1 MPEIY
6 RAQFISGMN
15 TSVRPY
21 PSGCELTQSVSLLSG
36 HDGVL
41 YMRTISYTFRW
52 LAFGLTFSLTAQS
65 GLADDLDNSILS
77 LRQRAEITDQILKDR
92 LDTVVPQVM
101 RAAEID
107 AWVLIAREYNEDP
120 IVKTM
125 LPATWLNARRRTV
138 LIFIDHGPELGVKR
152 MAVARYPVGTLFPS
166 VWDPEEQPDQ
176 YAQIAQILDEA
187 DPERIALNYSDVY
200 ALADGLTYSEQRDF
214 LQALPIRLR
223 DRIVSSESAAVGWLE
238 TRTAAEMATYK
249 TVMEIAHGIIK
260 EGFSSEVITP
270 GVTSTEDLEWWFRQ
284 RVNDLG
290 LQTWF
295 HTSIEV
301 ERSDQSKQEIAANNQ
316 DPSLLLRGDHV
327 HIDFGISYLNLQTD
341 TQQNAYILRKGE
353 TVVPASLQLAL
364 RKGNELQDILTSNF
378 QVGRKGN
385 EILRRSRQQALERG
399 IGPII
404 YTHPIGLHGHAAGTT
419 IGMWDKQEGV
429 AGSGDY
435 AMQPNTAYSI
445 ELTALVEVPEWSR
458 EPMRMKLE
466 EDGFFNGQN
475 FDYIAPRQTEYHV
488 ITPTDLSSTEFE
500 KR

>member
-1 MPEIY
+1 
-6 RAQFISGMN
+6 
-15 TSVRPY
+15 
-21 PSGCELTQSVSLLSG
+21 
-36 HDGVL
+36 
-41 YMRTISYTFRW
+41 MRILPCTPPW
-52 LAFGLTFSLTAQS
+52 LGLALSLTLSLATRS
-65 GLADDLDNSILS
+65 GYADELKDRILS
-77 LRQRAEITDQILKDR
+77 LRERADITNQILEDR

-101 RAAEID
+101 RAAGID

-138 LIFIDHGPELGVKR
+138 LMFIDQGPELGIAR
-152 MAVARYPVGTLFPS
+152 MAVARYPVGDLFPG
-166 VWDPEEQPDQ
+166 VWNPEQQPDQ
-176 YAQIAQILDEA
+176 YERIAQILDEA
-187 DPERIALNYSDVY
+187 DPDRIALNYSDVY

-214 LQALPIRLR
+214 FQALPLRLR
-223 DRIVSSESAAVGWLE
+223 ERVVSSEAVAVGWLE
-238 TRTAAEMATYK
+238 TRTAAEMTTYK
-249 TVMEIAHGIIK
+249 TVMEIAHGIIA
-260 EGFSSEVITP
+260 EGFSSDVITP

-301 ERSDQSKQEIAANNQ
+301 ERSDRSKQEIAANNL

-341 TQQNAYILRKGE
+341 TQQNAYILREGE
-353 TVVPASLQLAL
+353 TDVPASLQLAL
-364 RKGNELQDILTSNF
+364 QKGNELQDILTSNF
-378 QVGRKGN
+378 QVGRTGN
-385 EILRRSRQQALERG
+385 DILRHTRQQAQERG

-429 AGSGDY
+429 PGSGDY

-445 ELTALVEVPEWSR
+445 ELTALVEIPEWSR

-466 EDGFFNGQN
+466 EDGFFDGRQFN
-475 FDYIAPRQTEYHV
+475 YIAPRQTEYH
-488 ITPTDLSSTEFE
+488 IIQPAN
-500 KR
+500 

>member
-1 MPEIY
+1 
-6 RAQFISGMN
+6 
-15 TSVRPY
+15 
-21 PSGCELTQSVSLLSG
+21 
-36 HDGVL
+36 
-41 YMRTISYTFRW
+41 MRILPCTPPW
-52 LAFGLTFSLTAQS
+52 LGLALSLTLSLAAHS
-65 GLADDLDNSILS
+65 GYADELKDRILS
-77 LRQRAEITDQILKDR
+77 LRERADITNQILEDR

-101 RAAEID
+101 RAAGID

-138 LIFIDHGPELGVKR
+138 LMFIDQGPELGIAR
-152 MAVARYPVGTLFPS
+152 MAVARYPVGDLFPG
-166 VWDPEEQPDQ
+166 VWNPEQQPDQ
-176 YAQIAQILDEA
+176 YERIAQILDEA
-187 DPERIALNYSDVY
+187 DPDRIALNYSDVY

-214 LQALPIRLR
+214 LQALPLHLR
-223 DRIVSSESAAVGWLE
+223 DRVVSSEAVAVGWLE
-238 TRTAAEMATYK
+238 TRTAAEMTAYK
-249 TVMEIAHGIIK
+249 TVMEIAHGVIA
-260 EGFSSEVITP
+260 EGFSSDAITP

-301 ERSDQSKQEIAANNQ
+301 ERSDRSKQEIAANNL

-341 TQQNAYILRKGE
+341 TQQNAYILREGE
-353 TVVPASLQLAL
+353 TDVPASLQLAL
-364 RKGNELQDILTSNF
+364 QKGNELQDILTSNF
-378 QVGRKGN
+378 QVGRTGN
-385 EILRRSRQQALERG
+385 DILRRTRQQAQERG

-429 AGSGDY
+429 PGSGDY

-445 ELTALVEVPEWSR
+445 ELTALVEIPEWSQ

-466 EDGFFNGQN
+466 EDGFFDGRQFN
-475 FDYIAPRQTEYHV
+475 YIAPRQTEYH
-488 ITPTDLSSTEFE
+488 IIQPAN
-500 KR
+500 

>member
-1 MPEIY
+1 
-6 RAQFISGMN
+6 
-15 TSVRPY
+15 
-21 PSGCELTQSVSLLSG
+21 
-36 HDGVL
+36 
-41 YMRTISYTFRW
+41 MRILPCTPPW
-52 LAFGLTFSLTAQS
+52 LGLALSLTLSLAARS
-65 GLADDLDNSILS
+65 GYADELKDRILS
-77 LRQRAEITDQILKDR
+77 LRERADITNQILEDR

-101 RAAEID
+101 RAAGID

-138 LIFIDHGPELGVKR
+138 LMFIDQGPELGIAR
-152 MAVARYPVGTLFPS
+152 MAVARYPVGDLFPG
-166 VWDPEEQPDQ
+166 VWNPEQQPDQ
-176 YAQIAQILDEA
+176 YERIAQILDEA
-187 DPERIALNYSDVY
+187 DPDRIALNYSDVY

-214 LQALPIRLR
+214 LQALPLRLR
-223 DRIVSSESAAVGWLE
+223 DRVVSSEAVAVGWLE
-238 TRTAAEMATYK
+238 TRTAAEMTTYK
-249 TVMEIAHGIIK
+249 TVMEIAHGIIA
-260 EGFSSEVITP
+260 EGFSSDVITP
-270 GVTSTEDLEWWFRQ
+270 GLTSTEDLEWWFRQ

-301 ERSDQSKQEIAANNQ
+301 ERSDRSKQEIAANNL

-341 TQQNAYILRKGE
+341 TQQNAYILREGE
-353 TVVPASLQLAL
+353 TDVPASLQLAL
-364 RKGNELQDILTSNF
+364 QKGNELQDILTSNF
-378 QVGRKGN
+378 QVGRTGN
-385 EILRRSRQQALERG
+385 DILRRTRQQALEQG

-429 AGSGDY
+429 PGSGDY

-445 ELTALVEVPEWSR
+445 ELTALVEIPEWSR

-466 EDGFFNGQN
+466 EDGFFDGRQFN
-475 FDYIAPRQTEYHV
+475 YIAPRQTEYH
-488 ITPTDLSSTEFE
+488 IIQPAN
-500 KR
+500 

>member
-1 MPEIY
+1 
-6 RAQFISGMN
+6 
-15 TSVRPY
+15 
-21 PSGCELTQSVSLLSG
+21 
-36 HDGVL
+36 
-41 YMRTISYTFRW
+41 MRILPCTPPW
-52 LAFGLTFSLTAQS
+52 LGLALSLTLSLATRS
-65 GLADDLDNSILS
+65 GYADELKDRILS
-77 LRQRAEITDQILKDR
+77 LRERAEITNQILEDR

-101 RAAEID
+101 RAAGID

-138 LIFIDHGPELGVKR
+138 LMFIDQGPELGIAR
-152 MAVARYPVGTLFPS
+152 MAVARYPVGDLFPG
-166 VWDPEEQPDQ
+166 VWNPEQQPDQ
-176 YAQIAQILDEA
+176 YERIAQILDEA
-187 DPERIALNYSDVY
+187 DPDRIALNYSDVY

-214 LQALPIRLR
+214 LQALPLRLR
-223 DRIVSSESAAVGWLE
+223 DRVVSSEAVAVGWLE
-238 TRTAAEMATYK
+238 TRTAAEMTTYK
-249 TVMEIAHGIIK
+249 TVMEIAHGIIA
-260 EGFSSEVITP
+260 EGFSSDVITP

-301 ERSDQSKQEIAANNQ
+301 ERSDRSKQEIAANNL

-341 TQQNAYILRKGE
+341 TQQNAYILREGE
-353 TVVPASLQLAL
+353 TDVPASLQLAL
-364 RKGNELQDILTSNF
+364 QKGNELQDILTSNF
-378 QVGRKGN
+378 QVGRTGN
-385 EILRRSRQQALERG
+385 DILRRTRQQAQERG

-429 AGSGDY
+429 PGSGDY

-445 ELTALVEVPEWSR
+445 ELTALVEIPEWSR

-466 EDGFFNGQN
+466 EDGFFDGRQFN
-475 FDYIAPRQTEYHV
+475 YIAPRQTEYH
-488 ITPTDLSSTEFE
+488 IIQPAN
-500 KR
+500 

>member
-1 MPEIY
+1 
-6 RAQFISGMN
+6 
-15 TSVRPY
+15 
-21 PSGCELTQSVSLLSG
+21 
-36 HDGVL
+36 
-41 YMRTISYTFRW
+41 MRILPCTPPW
-52 LAFGLTFSLTAQS
+52 LGLALSLTLSLAARS
-65 GLADDLDNSILS
+65 GYADELKDRILS
-77 LRQRAEITDQILKDR
+77 LRERADITNQILEDR

-101 RAAEID
+101 RAAGID

-138 LIFIDHGPELGVKR
+138 LMFIDQGPELGIAR
-152 MAVARYPVGTLFPS
+152 MAVARYPVGDLFPG
-166 VWDPEEQPDQ
+166 VWNPEQQPDQ
-176 YAQIAQILDEA
+176 YERIAQILDEA
-187 DPERIALNYSDVY
+187 DPDRIALNYSDVY

-214 LQALPIRLR
+214 LQAMPLRLR
-223 DRIVSSESAAVGWLE
+223 DRVVSSEAVAVGWLE
-238 TRTAAEMATYK
+238 TRTAAEMTTYK
-249 TVMEIAHGIIK
+249 TVMEIAHGIIA
-260 EGFSSEVITP
+260 EGFSSDVITP

-301 ERSDQSKQEIAANNQ
+301 ERSDRSKQEIAANNL

-341 TQQNAYILRKGE
+341 TQQNAYILREGE
-353 TVVPASLQLAL
+353 TDVPASLQLAL
-364 RKGNELQDILTSNF
+364 QKGNELQDILTSNF
-378 QVGRKGN
+378 QVGRTGN
-385 EILRRSRQQALERG
+385 DILRHTRQQAQERG

-429 AGSGDY
+429 PGSGDY

-445 ELTALVEVPEWSR
+445 ELTALVEIPEWSR

-466 EDGFFNGQN
+466 EDGFFDGRQFN
-475 FDYIAPRQTEYHV
+475 YIAPRQTEYH
-488 ITPTDLSSTEFE
+488 IIQPAN
-500 KR
+500 

>member
-1 MPEIY
+1 
-6 RAQFISGMN
+6 
-15 TSVRPY
+15 
-21 PSGCELTQSVSLLSG
+21 
-36 HDGVL
+36 
-41 YMRTISYTFRW
+41 MRILPCTPPW
-52 LAFGLTFSLTAQS
+52 LGLALSLTLSLAARS
-65 GLADDLDNSILS
+65 GYADELKDRILS
-77 LRQRAEITDQILKDR
+77 LRERADITNQILEDR

-101 RAAEID
+101 RAAGID

-138 LIFIDHGPELGVKR
+138 LMFIDQGPELGIAR
-152 MAVARYPVGTLFPS
+152 MAVARYPVGDLFPG
-166 VWDPEEQPDQ
+166 VWNPEQQPDQ
-176 YAQIAQILDEA
+176 YERIAQILDEA
-187 DPERIALNYSDVY
+187 DPDRIALNYSDVY

-214 LQALPIRLR
+214 LQALPLRLR
-223 DRIVSSESAAVGWLE
+223 DRVVSSEAVAVGWLE
-238 TRTAAEMATYK
+238 TRTAAEMTTYK
-249 TVMEIAHGIIK
+249 TVMEIAHGIIA
-260 EGFSSEVITP
+260 EGFSSDVITP
-270 GVTSTEDLEWWFRQ
+270 GLTSTEDLEWWFRQ

-301 ERSDQSKQEIAANNQ
+301 ERSDRSKQEIAANNL

-341 TQQNAYILRKGE
+341 TQQNAYILRERE
-353 TVVPASLQLAL
+353 TDVPASLQLAL
-364 RKGNELQDILTSNF
+364 QKGNELQDILTSNF
-378 QVGRKGN
+378 QVGRTGN
-385 EILRRSRQQALERG
+385 DILRRTRQQAQERG

-429 AGSGDY
+429 PGSGDY

-445 ELTALVEVPEWSR
+445 ELTALVEIPEWSR

-466 EDGFFNGQN
+466 EDGFFDGRQFN
-475 FDYIAPRQTEYHV
+475 YIAPRQTEYH
-488 ITPTDLSSTEFE
+488 IIQPAN
-500 KR
+500 

>member
-1 MPEIY
+1 
-6 RAQFISGMN
+6 
-15 TSVRPY
+15 
-21 PSGCELTQSVSLLSG
+21 
-36 HDGVL
+36 
-41 YMRTISYTFRW
+41 MRILPCTPPW
-52 LAFGLTFSLTAQS
+52 LGLALSLTLSLATRS
-65 GLADDLDNSILS
+65 GYADELKDRILS
-77 LRQRAEITDQILKDR
+77 LRERADITNQILEDR

-101 RAAEID
+101 RAAGID

-138 LIFIDHGPELGVKR
+138 LMFIDQGPELGIAR
-152 MAVARYPVGTLFPS
+152 MAVARYPVGDLFPG
-166 VWDPEEQPDQ
+166 VWNPEQQPDQ
-176 YAQIAQILDEA
+176 YERIAQILDEA
-187 DPERIALNYSDVY
+187 DPDRIALNYSDVY

-214 LQALPIRLR
+214 LQALPLRLR
-223 DRIVSSESAAVGWLE
+223 DRVVSSEAVAVGWLE
-238 TRTAAEMATYK
+238 TRTAAEMTTYK
-249 TVMEIAHGIIK
+249 TVMEIAHGIIA
-260 EGFSSEVITP
+260 EGFSSDVITP
-270 GVTSTEDLEWWFRQ
+270 GLTSTEDLEWWFRQ

-301 ERSDQSKQEIAANNQ
+301 ERSDRSKQEIAANNL

-341 TQQNAYILRKGE
+341 TQQNAYILREGE
-353 TVVPASLQLAL
+353 TDVPASLQLAL
-364 RKGNELQDILTSNF
+364 QKGNELQDILTSNF
-378 QVGRKGN
+378 QVGRTGN
-385 EILRRSRQQALERG
+385 DILRHTRQQAQERG

-429 AGSGDY
+429 PGSGDY

-445 ELTALVEVPEWSR
+445 ELTALVEIPEWSR

-466 EDGFFNGQN
+466 EDGFFDGRQFN
-475 FDYIAPRQTEYHV
+475 YIAPRQTEYH
-488 ITPTDLSSTEFE
+488 IIKSAN
-500 KR
+500 

>member
-1 MPEIY
+1 MRILPCTPPWLGL
-6 RAQFISGMN
+6 ALS
-15 TSVRPY
+15 
-21 PSGCELTQSVSLLSG
+21 LTLSLAARSG
-36 HDGVL
+36 H
-41 YMRTISYTFRW
+41 
-52 LAFGLTFSLTAQS
+52 
-65 GLADDLDNSILS
+65 ADELKDRILS
-77 LRQRAEITDQILKDR
+77 LRERADITNQILEDR

-101 RAAEID
+101 RAAGID

-138 LIFIDHGPELGVKR
+138 LMFIDQGPELGIAR
-152 MAVARYPVGTLFPS
+152 MAVARYPVGDLFPG
-166 VWDPEEQPDQ
+166 VWNPEQQPDQ
-176 YAQIAQILDEA
+176 YERIAQILDEA
-187 DPERIALNYSDVY
+187 DPDRIALNYSDVY

-214 LQALPIRLR
+214 LQALPLRLR
-223 DRIVSSESAAVGWLE
+223 DRVVSSEAVAVGWLE
-238 TRTAAEMATYK
+238 TRTAAEMTTYK
-249 TVMEIAHGIIK
+249 TVMEIAHGIIA
-260 EGFSSEVITP
+260 EGFSSDVITP

-301 ERSDQSKQEIAANNQ
+301 ERSDRSKQEIAANNL

-341 TQQNAYILRKGE
+341 TQQNAYILREGE
-353 TVVPASLQLAL
+353 TDVPASLQLAL
-364 RKGNELQDILTSNF
+364 QKGNELQDILTSNF
-378 QVGRKGN
+378 QVGRTGN
-385 EILRRSRQQALERG
+385 DILRRTRQQAQERG

-429 AGSGDY
+429 PGSGDY

-445 ELTALVEVPEWSR
+445 ELTALVEIPEWSR

-466 EDGFFNGQN
+466 EDGFFDGRQFN
-475 FDYIAPRQTEYHV
+475 YIAPRQTEYH
-488 ITPTDLSSTEFE
+488 IIQPAN
-500 KR
+500 

>member
-1 MPEIY
+1 
-6 RAQFISGMN
+6 
-15 TSVRPY
+15 
-21 PSGCELTQSVSLLSG
+21 
-36 HDGVL
+36 
-41 YMRTISYTFRW
+41 MRILPCTPPW
-52 LAFGLTFSLTAQS
+52 LGLALSLTLSLATRS
-65 GLADDLDNSILS
+65 GYADELKDRILS
-77 LRQRAEITDQILKDR
+77 LRERADITNQILEDR

-101 RAAEID
+101 RAAGID

-138 LIFIDHGPELGVKR
+138 LMFIDQGPEIGIAR
-152 MAVARYPVGTLFPS
+152 MAVARYPVGDLFPG
-166 VWDPEEQPDQ
+166 VWNPEQQPDQ
-176 YAQIAQILDEA
+176 YERIAQILDEA
-187 DPERIALNYSDVY
+187 DPDRIALNYSDVY

-214 LQALPIRLR
+214 LQALPLRLR
-223 DRIVSSESAAVGWLE
+223 DRVVSSEAVAVGWLE
-238 TRTAAEMATYK
+238 TRTAAEMTTYK
-249 TVMEIAHGIIK
+249 TVMEIAHGIIA
-260 EGFSSEVITP
+260 EGFSSDVITP

-301 ERSDQSKQEIAANNQ
+301 ERSDRSKQEIAANNL

-341 TQQNAYILRKGE
+341 TQQNAYILREGE
-353 TVVPASLQLAL
+353 TDVPASLQLAL
-364 RKGNELQDILTSNF
+364 QKGNELQDILTSNF
-378 QVGRKGN
+378 QVGRTGN
-385 EILRRSRQQALERG
+385 DILRRTRQQALEQG

-429 AGSGDY
+429 PGSGDY

-445 ELTALVEVPEWSR
+445 ELTALVEIPEWSR

-466 EDGFFNGQN
+466 EDGFFDGRQFN
-475 FDYIAPRQTEYHV
+475 YIAPRQTEYH
-488 ITPTDLSSTEFE
+488 IIQPAN
-500 KR
+500 

>member
-1 MPEIY
+1 
-6 RAQFISGMN
+6 
-15 TSVRPY
+15 
-21 PSGCELTQSVSLLSG
+21 
-36 HDGVL
+36 
-41 YMRTISYTFRW
+41 MRILPCTPPW
-52 LAFGLTFSLTAQS
+52 LGLALSLTLSLAARS
-65 GLADDLDNSILS
+65 GYADELKDRILS
-77 LRQRAEITDQILKDR
+77 LRERADITNQILEDR

-101 RAAEID
+101 RAAGID

-138 LIFIDHGPELGVKR
+138 LMFIDQGPELGIAR
-152 MAVARYPVGTLFPS
+152 MAVARYPVGDLFPG
-166 VWDPEEQPDQ
+166 VWNPEQQPDQ
-176 YAQIAQILDEA
+176 YERIAQILDEA
-187 DPERIALNYSDVY
+187 DPDRIALNYSDVY

-214 LQALPIRLR
+214 LQALPLRLR
-223 DRIVSSESAAVGWLE
+223 DRVVSSEAVAVGWLE
-238 TRTAAEMATYK
+238 TRTAAEMTTYK
-249 TVMEIAHGIIK
+249 TVMEIAHGIIA
-260 EGFSSEVITP
+260 EGFSSDVITP

-301 ERSDQSKQEIAANNQ
+301 ERSDRSKQEIAANNL
-316 DPSLLLRGDHV
+316 DPSLLLRGDHI

-341 TQQNAYILRKGE
+341 TQQNAYILRERE
-353 TVVPASLQLAL
+353 TDVPASLQLAL
-364 RKGNELQDILTSNF
+364 QKGNELQDILTSNF
-378 QVGRKGN
+378 QVGRTGN
-385 EILRRSRQQALERG
+385 DILRRTRQQAQERG

-429 AGSGDY
+429 PGSGDY

-445 ELTALVEVPEWSR
+445 ELTALVEIPEWSR

-466 EDGFFNGQN
+466 EDGFFDGRQFN
-475 FDYIAPRQTEYHV
+475 YIAPRQTEYH
-488 ITPTDLSSTEFE
+488 IIQPAN
-500 KR
+500 

>member
-1 MPEIY
+1 MRI
-6 RAQFISGMN
+6 
-15 TSVRPY
+15 
-21 PSGCELTQSVSLLSG
+21 LTCTPPWLGLALS
-36 HDGVL
+36 
-41 YMRTISYTFRW
+41 
-52 LAFGLTFSLTAQS
+52 LTFSLAARS
-65 GLADDLDNSILS
+65 GYADELKDRILS
-77 LRQRAEITDQILKDR
+77 LREQADITNQILEDR

-101 RAAEID
+101 RAAGID

-138 LIFIDHGPELGVKR
+138 LMFIDQGPELGIAR
-152 MAVARYPVGTLFPS
+152 MAVARYPVGDLFPG
-166 VWDPEEQPDQ
+166 VWNPEQQPNQ
-176 YAQIAQILDEA
+176 YKRIAQILDEA
-187 DPERIALNYSDVY
+187 NPDRIALNYSDVY

-214 LQALPIRLR
+214 LQALPLRLR
-223 DRIVSSESAAVGWLE
+223 DRVVSSEAVAVGWLE
-238 TRTAAEMATYK
+238 TRTAAEMTTYK
-249 TVMEIAHGIIK
+249 TVMEIAHGIIA
-260 EGFSSEVITP
+260 EGFSSDVITP
-270 GVTSTEDLEWWFRQ
+270 GLTSTEDLEWWFRQ

-301 ERSDQSKQEIAANNQ
+301 ERSDRSKQEIAANNL

-341 TQQNAYILRKGE
+341 TQQNAYILREGE
-353 TVVPASLQLAL
+353 TDVPASLQLAL
-364 RKGNELQDILTSNF
+364 QKGNELQDILTSNF
-378 QVGRKGN
+378 QVGRTGN
-385 EILRRSRQQALERG
+385 DILRRTRQQALERG

-429 AGSGDY
+429 PGSGDY

-445 ELTALVEVPEWSR
+445 ELTALVEIPEWSR

-466 EDGFFNGQN
+466 EDGFFDGRQ
-475 FDYIAPRQTEYHV
+475 FKYIAPRQTEYH
-488 ITPTDLSSTEFE
+488 IIRPAN
-500 KR
+500 

>member
-1 MPEIY
+1 
-6 RAQFISGMN
+6 
-15 TSVRPY
+15 
-21 PSGCELTQSVSLLSG
+21 
-36 HDGVL
+36 
-41 YMRTISYTFRW
+41 MRILPCTPPW
-52 LAFGLTFSLTAQS
+52 LGLALSLTLSLAARS
-65 GLADDLDNSILS
+65 GYADELKDRILS
-77 LRQRAEITDQILKDR
+77 LRERADITNQILEDR

-101 RAAEID
+101 RAAGID

-138 LIFIDHGPELGVKR
+138 LMFIDQGPELGIAR
-152 MAVARYPVGTLFPS
+152 MAVARYPVGDLFPG
-166 VWDPEEQPDQ
+166 VWNPEQQPDQ
-176 YAQIAQILDEA
+176 YERIAQILDEA
-187 DPERIALNYSDVY
+187 DPDRIALNYSDVY

-214 LQALPIRLR
+214 LQALPLRLR
-223 DRIVSSESAAVGWLE
+223 DRVVSSESAAVGWLE
-238 TRTAAEMATYK
+238 TRTAAEMTTYK
-249 TVMEIAHGIIK
+249 TVMEIAHGIIA
-260 EGFSSEVITP
+260 EGFSSDVITP

-301 ERSDQSKQEIAANNQ
+301 ERSDRSKQEIAVNNL

-341 TQQNAYILRKGE
+341 TQQNAYILREGE
-353 TVVPASLQLAL
+353 TDVPASLQLAL
-364 RKGNELQDILTSNF
+364 QKGNELQDILTSNF
-378 QVGRKGN
+378 QVGRTGN
-385 EILRRSRQQALERG
+385 DILRRTRQQAQERG

-429 AGSGDY
+429 PGSGDY

-445 ELTALVEVPEWSR
+445 ELTALVEIPEWSR

-466 EDGFFNGQN
+466 EDGFFDGRQFN
-475 FDYIAPRQTEYHV
+475 YIAPRQTEYH
-488 ITPTDLSSTEFE
+488 IIQPAN
-500 KR
+500 

>member
-1 MPEIY
+1 
-6 RAQFISGMN
+6 
-15 TSVRPY
+15 
-21 PSGCELTQSVSLLSG
+21 
-36 HDGVL
+36 
-41 YMRTISYTFRW
+41 MRILPCTPPW
-52 LAFGLTFSLTAQS
+52 LGLALSLTLSLAARS
-65 GLADDLDNSILS
+65 GYADELKDRILS
-77 LRQRAEITDQILKDR
+77 LRERADITNQILEDR

-101 RAAEID
+101 RAAGID

-138 LIFIDHGPELGVKR
+138 LMFIDQGPELGIAR
-152 MAVARYPVGTLFPS
+152 MAVARYPVGDLFPG
-166 VWDPEEQPDQ
+166 VWNPEQQPDQ
-176 YAQIAQILDEA
+176 YERIAQILDEA
-187 DPERIALNYSDVY
+187 DPDRIALNYSDVY

-214 LQALPIRLR
+214 LQALPLRLR
-223 DRIVSSESAAVGWLE
+223 DRVVSSEAVAVGWLE
-238 TRTAAEMATYK
+238 TRTAAEITTYK
-249 TVMEIAHGIIK
+249 TVMEIAHGIIA
-260 EGFSSEVITP
+260 EGFSSDVITP

-301 ERSDQSKQEIAANNQ
+301 ERSDRSKQEIAANNL

-341 TQQNAYILRKGE
+341 TQQNAYILRERE
-353 TVVPASLQLAL
+353 TDVPASLQLAL
-364 RKGNELQDILTSNF
+364 QKGNELQDILTSNF
-378 QVGRKGN
+378 QVGRTGN
-385 EILRRSRQQALERG
+385 DILRRTRQQAQERG

-429 AGSGDY
+429 PGSGDY

-445 ELTALVEVPEWSR
+445 ELTALVEIPEWSR

-466 EDGFFNGQN
+466 EDGFFDGRQFN
-475 FDYIAPRQTEYHV
+475 YIAPRQTEYH
-488 ITPTDLSSTEFE
+488 IIQSAN
-500 KR
+500 